1 MSSLDLELDA
11 KPDDLDEEPG
21 VALLERRWF
30 AVLAATRSLQAECAV
45 LHAASQLAEAAWRR
59 SRTQLAEFEALRDA
73 LERQLPAM
81 TSASG
86 ILPSDAP
93 GGDVRGRAEFSS
105 EFRGADKHRRAAR
118 AVQSAETAGP

>member
-11 KPDDLDEEPG
+11 RMDDLDEEPG

-30 AVLAATRSLQAECAV
+30 AVAAATRNLQAECTV
-45 LHAASQLAEAAWRR
+45 LHEALLLAEAAWRR

-81 TSASG
+81 TIARRMPPRQPVSSCFV
-86 ILPSDAP
+86 
-93 GGDVRGRAEFSS
+93 GGL
-105 EFRGADKHRRAAR
+105 
-118 AVQSAETAGP
+118 AG